1 MPVFLSLLK
10 FIFLIQQNLLS
21 TDLPSDQMY
30 ILHWNILGNLLQLLV
45 HTLKEILPLPMEVSF
60 LHQYIFLLL
69 LTTYLWFQHQSL
81 FQQRSCTFRWYHY
94 CFALPVG
101 VFACTSR
108 IISGKHVPQDV
119 SAPSIV
125 KVQSEELSEPLL
137 RLWFLEI
144 RGFSICLPCTLSVL
158 GATKSDMIL
167 ELFWNYFL
175 KCKKT
180 EKKMPGFLLT
190 P

>member
-1 MPVFLSLLK
+1 
-10 FIFLIQQNLLS
+10 
-21 TDLPSDQMY
+21 MY

-45 HTLKEILPLPMEVSF
+45 HTLKEILPLPMEVSS